1 MYTELGVNLQSNFS
15 QYLVPVWQMT
25 PIADNFRAIM
35 FNLHSENNRR
45 VALDNLFTYLDATLT
60 DLIVI
65 VQDSSLG
72 IGIPFYFLC
81 QLYDLIL
88 NFL

>member
-1 MYTELGVNLQSNFS
+1 MYIYIELGVNLQSNFS

-25 PIADNFRAIM
+25 PIAENFRAIM
-35 FNLHSENNRR
+35 YNLHSENNRK
-45 VALDNLFTYLDATLT
+45 VALDNLFKYLDATLT

-72 IGIPFYFLC
+72 IGSPFYLLLC
-81 QLYDLIL
+81 LTKRVI
-88 NFL
+88 

>member
-1 MYTELGVNLQSNFS
+1 
-15 QYLVPVWQMT
+15 MT

-81 QLYDLIL
+81 
-88 NFL
+88 